1 MSWNGR
7 FHFDKDWAAYR
18 GASADNAQHSHV
30 AIQLCFGFDTNAI
43 LVDASGRTVTGGALY
58 VNSCAQHQLMPIDC
72 VLIVLVEPHSARGRA
87 LGSSLPRED
96 IGPCPPAVA
105 ALVDINA
112 PLAECLRND
121 KRAVRSSPDDLDPRL
136 ASALTQLISTSTEK
150 ASLAAIARHVGV
162 SPSRLR
168 HLAQTQLGLP
178 LSKYVMWRKLGL
190 ASRALS
196 RGDSLAAAAL
206 AGGFSDQA
214 HFTNSMRALIGL
226 TPKEAKGPLS

>member
-1 MSWNGR
+1 MIWNGR

-18 GASADNAQHSHV
+18 GASADNAQHAHA
-30 AIQLCFGFDTNAI
+30 AIQLCFGIGARVALI
-43 LVDASGRTVTGGALY
+43 DASGRTVTGDALY
-58 VNSCAQHQLMPIDC
+58 VKSCVRHQLVPIKH
-72 VLIVLVEPHSARGRA
+72 VLIVLVEPHSTRGRA
-87 LGSSLPRED
+87 LGGGLPRD
-96 IGPCPPAVA
+96 DFGLCPPAVA
-105 ALVDINA
+105 ASVDINA

-121 KRAVRSSPDDLDPRL
+121 EHAARSSPNGLDPRL
-136 ASALTQLISTSTEK
+136 ANALTRLISNSTEK
-150 ASLAAIARHVGV
+150 ASLAAIAHEVGV

-178 LSKYVMWRKLGL
+178 LSKYVLWRKLGL

-196 RGDSLAAAAL
+196 RGESLAAAAL

-226 TPKEAKGPLS
+226 TPKEAQGPLS